1 MEKFNVKKIE
11 NAILTDCPDDAIQ
24 EVIETADI
32 PIYGRLLLDVD
43 NNDGFLHFSFRARD
57 CNIVYSFDVI
67 GFTISP
73 VAENDE
79 TIDVEIPLYKEE
91 CHALSEKIAI
101 LDKAEP
107 ELPKEDNEK
116 EFVQLEFDFDKE

>member
-32 PIYGRLLLDVD
+32 PIYGQLLLDVN
-43 NNDGFLHFSFRARD
+43 NNDSFLHFSFRARD
-57 CNIVYSFDVI
+57 CNIVYSFNVI

-79 TIDVEIPLYKEE
+79 TEYSFETSDGTYT
-91 CHALSEKIAI
+91 
-101 LDKAEP
+101 
-107 ELPKEDNEK
+107 
-116 EFVQLEFDFDKE
+116 FVCKD

>member
-32 PIYGRLLLDVD
+32 PIYGQLLLDVN
-43 NNDGFLHFSFRARD
+43 NNDSFLHFSFRARD

-67 GFTISP
+67 IPSLKKMGQKPQFPFLHRAKKENASTMLSISFL
-73 VAENDE
+73 NG
-79 TIDVEIPLYKEE
+79 
-91 CHALSEKIAI
+91 
-101 LDKAEP
+101 
-107 ELPKEDNEK
+107 
-116 EFVQLEFDFDKE
+116 

>member
-1 MEKFNVKKIE
+1 VQALSCYFISPQITDISQSKQKGIVYMEKFNVKKIE

-32 PIYGRLLLDVD
+32 PIYGQLLLDVN
-43 NNDGFLHFSFRARD
+43 NNDSFLHFSFRARD

-79 TIDVEIPLYKEE
+79 TEYSFETSDGTYT
-91 CHALSEKIAI
+91 
-101 LDKAEP
+101 
-107 ELPKEDNEK
+107 
-116 EFVQLEFDFDKE
+116 FVCKD